1 MSETVT
7 SGEACLLPGLMPLR
21 EFGRRVNV
29 TDRTLLRWRD
39 QGKLVVCDLGNE
51 RFVDLEK
58 TAARVRGEDRRRGR
72 K

>member
-1 MSETVT
+1 MSETVASDET
-7 SGEACLLPGLMPLR
+7 CLLPGLMPLK

-29 TDRTLLRWRD
+29 CDRTLARWRD
-39 QGKLVVCDLGNE
+39 QGKLVVYSLGNE

-58 TAARVRGEDRRRGR
+58 TADRLRGQDRRRGR